1 MTGREV
7 AGERATGEEG
17 MEEEVTG
24 EEMTGEEMT
33 GEVVMEVEIQI
44 GCICS
49 LPHSHLYTGIKSL
62 EYLNLGQVAM
72 IKTQPI

>member
-24 EEMTGEEMT
+24 EET
-33 GEVVMEVEIQI
+33 
-44 GCICS
+44 
-49 LPHSHLYTGIKSL
+49 
-62 EYLNLGQVAM
+62 VAAPVAVRAEA
-72 IKTQPI
+72 KEAA